1 MAKQGFDVAI
11 IGLNHGLRT
20 ILPAIAESPS
30 IDRVYL
36 AASHKTVGKKIDVD
50 SNRFEVVSFESI
62 LQMHDTRVVFVASPP
77 ATHLELVR
85 KSLARKKAVYCEKPG
100 GTKTSDLELMIQF
113 SKFYETPLTIG
124 YQYKHDPYIQFMNN
138 YVRHLGANQIQ
149 EIEIDWKTQSAFSDS
164 RQNWKLEGTRG
175 GEVTRDFLTHVLDYL
190 DFCFPHIFNQ
200 ENSDDLEIEVE
211 TLEYDRAHI
220 YLRIKNLNLKIKVSR
235 MSKDKASHNIKI
247 IGRSGSLA
255 INRFFPYGLIHGEI
269 LVNEKV
275 VRIQDSSELMHQLEQ
290 IISNE
295 TFSRNLQIYAA
306 SVSIKKFL
314 RSVDE
319 GNDSW
324 SCDLE
329 RTLRITRVVDLI
341 ESQTSLKL
349 VQP

>member
-1 MAKQGFDVAI
+1 MANQGFDVAI

-20 ILPAIAESPS
+20 ILPALAESPS

-36 AASHKTVGKKIDVD
+36 VASHNSVGKKIEVD

-77 ATHLELVR
+77 STHLELVR

-100 GTKTSDLELMIQF
+100 GSKTSNLELMIQF

-124 YQYKHDPYIQFMNN
+124 YQYKYDPYIQFMNN
-138 YVRHLGANQIQ
+138 YLQYHGTNQIQ
-149 EIEIDWKTQSAFSDS
+149 EIQIDWKTQSAFSDS

-190 DFCFPHIFNQ
+190 DFCFPHIFSQ
-200 ENSDDLEIEVE
+200 ESSDDLEIEVE

-220 YLRIKNLNLKIKVSR
+220 YLKIKNLNLKIKVSR

-247 IGRSGSLA
+247 IGRNGILA
-255 INRFFPYGLIHGEI
+255 INRFFPYGLAHGEI
-269 LVNEKV
+269 LVNEKA
-275 VRIQDSSELMHQLEQ
+275 VRIQDSLELAHQLKQ
-290 IISNE
+290 IISNA
-295 TFSRNLQIYAA
+295 TFSRNLQIYAV
-306 SVSIKKFL
+306 SESIKRFL

-319 GNDSW
+319 GNYSW
-324 SCDLE
+324 SSDLE
-329 RTLRITRVVDLI
+329 RTLKISRLIDLI
-341 ESQTSLKL
+341 ESQTPSKL
-349 VQP
+349 VQS

>member
-1 MAKQGFDVAI
+1 MAKKGFDVAI

-20 ILPAIAESPS
+20 ILPAVAESPS

-36 AASHKTVGKKIDVD
+36 VASHKTVGEKIEVD
-50 SNRFEVVSFESI
+50 SNRFEVVSFESV
-62 LQMHDTRVVFVASPP
+62 LQMHDTKVVFVASPP
-77 ATHLELVR
+77 STHLELVR

-100 GTKTSDLELMIQF
+100 GSKTSDLELMIQF

-124 YQYKHDPYIQFMNN
+124 YQYKYDPYIQFMNN
-138 YVRHLGANQIQ
+138 YVRHHGINQIQ
-149 EIEIDWKTQSAFSDS
+149 EIQIDWKTQSAFSDS
-164 RQNWKLEGTRG
+164 RQNWKLKGTRG

-190 DFCFPHIFNQ
+190 DFCLPHIFSR
-200 ENSDDLEIEVE
+200 EISDDLEIEVE

-220 YLRIKNLNLKIKVSR
+220 NLKIVNLNLNIKVSR

-247 IGRSGSLA
+247 IGRSGNLE

-275 VRIQDSSELMHQLEQ
+275 VRIQDSLELTHQLDQ

-314 RSVDE
+314 HSVDE
-319 GNDSW
+319 GNYSW

-329 RTLRITRVVDLI
+329 RILKITRLVDRI
-341 ESQTSLKL
+341 ESQTPLNL
-349 VQP
+349 VQS

>member
-1 MAKQGFDVAI
+1 MFYTLESYMAKQGFDVAI

-36 AASHKTVGKKIDVD
+36 VASHKTVGKKIEVD

-77 ATHLELVR
+77 ATHVELVR

-124 YQYKHDPYIQFMNN
+124 YQYKYDPYIQFMNN
-138 YVRHLGANQIQ
+138 YVRHLGTNQIQ

-175 GEVTRDFLTHVLDYL
+175 GEVTRD
-190 DFCFPHIFNQ
+190 
-200 ENSDDLEIEVE
+200 DLEIEVE

-220 YLRIKNLNLKIKVSR
+220 YLRIKDLNLKIKVSR

-255 INRFFPYGLIHGEI
+255 INRFFPYGLIHG
-269 LVNEKV
+269 
-275 VRIQDSSELMHQLEQ
+275 
-290 IISNE
+290 
-295 TFSRNLQIYAA
+295 
-306 SVSIKKFL
+306 
-314 RSVDE
+314 
-319 GNDSW
+319 
-324 SCDLE
+324 
-329 RTLRITRVVDLI
+329 
-341 ESQTSLKL
+341 
-349 VQP
+349 